1 MSADNQK
8 KLDMALDDISKSER
22 VGLKDSSRRRRG
34 GGRRGGAGGK
44 STTTQNHHPIDLGSK
59 ILVSNLHFGVTE
71 SDLRVFFFIYI
82 EKCVFII
89 VYVLYRSCSL
99 LWGH

>member
-22 VGLKDSSRRRRG
+22 VGLKDSRRG
-34 GGRRGGAGGK
+34 GGRGGRRGGK
-44 STTTQNHHPIDLGSK
+44 STTQKHPIDLGSK

-71 SDLRVFFFIYI
+71 SDLRV
-82 EKCVFII
+82 
-89 VYVLYRSCSL
+89 S
-99 LWGH
+99 